1 MIVAMNLLTRMRA
14 CVYSVIINFLF
25 KSVKFMRSRRKISKQ
40 IRKTSAISHLVPLT
54 QSNRSDFSIIIVTFE
69 ARFFEFTLPLITTLR
84 SVTDIPIFVIVNG
97 NFKKGF
103 SNYNLQIFLEKLLVF
118 SNIYPTV
125 FSNFRGCAE
134 LWNTGIVNA
143 DSEYNLILND
153 DIHVFPKQFNA
164 FISTLCEL
172 LQNHHLVRIN
182 RSFSHFGITRQC
194 IQDVGF
200 FDEHFLGM
208 GEEDRDYIFRY
219 ETCFKKKHLN
229 LTTEVFL
236 NISDES
242 RDEAVTRVQSDDY
255 TRKYS
260 MFNSKIFQE
269 FYEPDSNST
278 ITGVYDVPMRRKTD
292 FIDPRP
298 LWKFRIS
305 NRDKLSE

>member
-1 MIVAMNLLTRMRA
+1 MKLLTLIRNYFYTM
-14 CVYSVIINFLF
+14 IINFLF
-25 KSVKFMRSRRKISKQ
+25 KSIKFVRSRRRISRQ
-40 IRKTSAISHLVPLT
+40 IRKNFAINDLIPLS
-54 QSNRSDFSIIIVTFE
+54 QSNKNDLSIIIVTFE
-69 ARFFEFTLPLITTLR
+69 ARFFDFTLPLITTLR

-97 NFKKGF
+97 NYKKKF
-103 SNYNLQIFLEKLLVF
+103 NHDTLQIFLERLLVF

-143 DSEYNLILND
+143 DSQYNLILND
-153 DIHVFPKQFNA
+153 DIHVFPKQLNNV
-164 FISTLCEL
+164 ISALCEL
-172 LQNHHLVRIN
+172 LQNHHLVTIN
-182 RSFSHFGITRQC
+182 HAFSHFGITRQC

-208 GEEDRDYIFRY
+208 GEEDRDYAFRY
-219 ETCFKKKHLN
+219 EAHFKKKHFD

-242 RDEAVTRVQSDDY
+242 RDETVTRVKSDNY

-260 MFNSKIFQE
+260 MFNTKIFKE
-269 FYEPDSNST
+269 LYEPDSSST
-278 ITGVYDVPMRRKTD
+278 ITGVYDLPMRRKNS

-305 NRDKLSE
+305 NQEKLSE